1 MSQFHPLRGPL
12 ALALVMVHI
21 SPHMETP
28 PMEMEQRT
36 LTDSVAILGEVNPP
50 IVQGIP
56 MQITMSPTM
65 TMRGL
70 VSAGE
75 QATPTLRHM
84 ILLVHGRDA
93 ISWQRGCLSHL
104 NLGSMAMCKFLNI
117 KLRVFRSFLFTQL
130 LLDLTQNWMW
140 LRDSVNP
147 AAGCR
152 PLEKTMDTLMAAT
165 LTELGILT
173 CLDET

>member
-1 MSQFHPLRGPL
+1 
-12 ALALVMVHI
+12 
-21 SPHMETP
+21 
-28 PMEMEQRT
+28 MEMEQRT
-36 LTDSVAILGEVNPP
+36 LGDSVAILGEVNPP

-65 TMRGL
+65 RMRGL

-104 NLGSMAMCKFLNI
+104 NLGSMAMY
-117 KLRVFRSFLFTQL
+117 
-130 LLDLTQNWMW
+130 LTQNWIC
-140 LRDSVNP
+140 LRDSANL

-152 PLEKTMDTLMAAT
+152 PLEKTMDMLMAAT
-165 LTELGILT
+165 LTKLGILT